1 MSNFAIKGTQS
12 VARLGAAW
20 RASAS
25 RNPLRGASRAATLTP
40 MSRLVIR
47 CDRRG
52 APSDELE
59 QWLEQQ
65 VGRLVRHEDEH
76 ARVSRVTRQSAGEEQ
91 EVGWLVE
98 IERDGPATPAIDRET
113 LADLLRDMRLV
124 GLEPSVLVPGDQVP
138 ATD

>member
-1 MSNFAIKGTQS
+1 
-12 VARLGAAW
+12 
-20 RASAS
+20 
-25 RNPLRGASRAATLTP
+25 

-65 VGRLVRHEDEH
+65 AGRLARHDDER

-98 IERDGPATPAIDRET
+98 IEREGAAAPTVDRET
-113 LADLLRDMRLV
+113 LAELFRDMRLV
-124 GLEPSVLVPGDQVP
+124 GLQPRVLVPAGDRG
-138 ATD
+138 ATA

>member
-1 MSNFAIKGTQS
+1 MRLAGRPAT
-12 VARLGAAW
+12 LGA
-20 RASAS
+20 
-25 RNPLRGASRAATLTP
+25 

-65 VGRLVRHEDEH
+65 AGRLARRDDER
-76 ARVSRVTRQSAGEEQ
+76 ARVSRVTSQSAGEEQ
-91 EVGWLVE
+91 QVGWLLE
-98 IERDGPATPAIDRET
+98 IERDGPSAPAIDRET

-124 GLEPSVLVPGDQVP
+124 GLEPRVLVSLGEGDG
-138 ATD
+138 ASA